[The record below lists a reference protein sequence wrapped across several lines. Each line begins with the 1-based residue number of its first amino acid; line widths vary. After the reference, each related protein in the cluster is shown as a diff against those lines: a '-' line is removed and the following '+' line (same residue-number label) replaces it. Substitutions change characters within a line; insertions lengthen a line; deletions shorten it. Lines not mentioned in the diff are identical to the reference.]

1 MYVDDSGKPDK
12 RLRNNKFFGL
22 SAVIIN
28 ECNWKQINFKIAR
41 LKRKLSIS
49 EIHTRNIYCREK
61 EFQHLNKNPEKSHN
75 ILEQIFNM
83 IANFD
88 ITLISFHLM
97 LIDSHNST
105 VVLHFGCSYFKLNN
119 SLLIFINC

>member
-28 ECNWKQINFKIAR
+28 ECNWKQINFEIAR

-88 ITLISFHLM
+88 ITLISSI
-97 LIDSHNST
+97 IDKEKYYDRNQNDDVET
-105 VVLHFGCSYFKLNN
+105 RAWTYLFERCDYAN
-119 SLLIFINC
+119 